1 MSDDIT
7 IKHVAEIVGRNP
19 NTIRR
24 YIKLILENVELT
36 EEQYLNLLNSG
47 STTAREIAKR
57 RLEELYGLKVRD
69 NNIDIRVIE
78 SEKEAQ

>member
-24 YIKLILENVELT
+24 YIKLILENIQLT
-36 EEQYLNLLNSG
+36 EEQYLNLLNSN
-47 STTAREIAKR
+47 SVTAREIAKR
-57 RLEELYGLKVRD
+57 RLEELYGLKVRN
-69 NNIDIRVIE
+69 NNINIMVIKGE
-78 SEKEAQ
+78 EKD

>member
-1 MSDDIT
+1 LSDDIT

-36 EEQYLNLLNSG
+36 EEQYLNLLSSG
-47 STTAREIAKR
+47 SATAREIAKR

>member
-7 IKHVAEIVGRNP
+7 LKHVAEIAGRNP

-24 YIKLILENVELT
+24 YIKLILENIELT
-36 EEQYLNLLNSG
+36 EEQYLNLLSSG
-47 STTAREIAKR
+47 SATAREIAKR